1 MMQKRKFGPLEN
13 HVSLMGQGTW
23 KMELNPKESQ
33 QALLRGID
41 MGLTHIDTA
50 EMYGEG
56 QVEEIIAPVL
66 KTHRQNIFLVSK
78 VLGTNAS
85 FNATIHACEQSLRRL
100 ETDRLDLYLL
110 HWRDNIPLEETFAA
124 FERLVED
131 GKIGAFGVSNFDVSD
146 LEEGYSIAGPGKI
159 ACNQVLYH
167 ATQRAIER
175 HIGPWCKAHQVALV
189 AYSPL
194 GQGSFPQNKTQTG
207 QVLSQIADK
216 YHASPEQIALTFL
229 ARDANTF
236 LIPKANKIKHLEDN
250 AQSMDIELE
259 CSDLKFLEE
268 NLPQPPENP
277 SLPLL

>member
-1 MMQKRKFGPLEN
+1 
-13 HVSLMGQGTW
+13 
-23 KMELNPKESQ
+23 MELNPKESQ
-33 QALLRGID
+33 QALLRGVD

-78 VLGTNAS
+78 VLPTNAS
-85 FNATIHACEQSLRRL
+85 FDGTIHACEQSLKRL
-100 ETDRLDLYLL
+100 QTDRLDLYLL
-110 HWRDNIPLEETFAA
+110 HWRSNIALEETFAA
-124 FERLVED
+124 FERLVEA

-146 LEEGYSIAGPGKI
+146 LEEAYTIAGPGKI

-175 HIGPWCKAHQVALV
+175 HIGPWCKAHQIALV

-194 GQGSFPQNKTQTG
+194 GQGNFPQAHTHTG
-207 QVLSQIADK
+207 KVLQHLAEK
-216 YHASPEQIALTFL
+216 YAASPEQIALTFL
-229 ARDANTF
+229 AKDANTF

-250 AQSMDIELE
+250 AQAMEIVLE
-259 CSDLKFLEE
+259 SSDLTLLEE
-268 NLPQPPENP
+268 NLPQPPEHP

>member
-1 MMQKRKFGPLEN
+1 
-13 HVSLMGQGTW
+13 
-23 KMELNPKESQ
+23 MELKPKESQ
-33 QALLRGID
+33 QALLRGVD

-50 EMYGEG
+50 VMYAEG

-78 VLGTNAS
+78 VLPTNAS
-85 FNATIHACEQSLRRL
+85 FNDTIHACEQSLKRL
-100 ETDRLDLYLL
+100 QTDKLDLYLL
-110 HWRDNIPLEETFAA
+110 HWRGNIALEETFAA
-124 FERLVED
+124 FEKLVED
-131 GKIGAFGVSNFDVSD
+131 GKIGAFGVSNFDVGD
-146 LEEGYSIAGPGKI
+146 LEEAHAIVGPGKI
-159 ACNQVLYH
+159 ACNQVPYH
-167 ATQRAIER
+167 VTQRSIER

-194 GQGSFPQNKTQTG
+194 GQGNFPQNKTQTG

-216 YHASPEQIALTFL
+216 YDASPEQIALTFL

-250 AQSMDIELE
+250 AQAMDIKLE
-259 CSDLKFLEE
+259 RSDLKFLEE

-277 SLPLL
+277 SLSLL